1 MSAPAGTV
9 GLNVVAET
17 TGVQVGM
24 INAATISERELKRIG
39 QYVAAVSQQQK
50 QWTNTV
56 QQAATTSA
64 ASYEKVTQAA
74 KKMEGG
80 HSGVNRELLVLAHE
94 MSQGNYTKFGGSLL
108 VLAERADALKYVM
121 SGTGLAIGA
130 VAGVVLGAG
139 AAMAMGAIEAD
150 KFSKALQLTGNYAAV
165 TAASIADMAQR
176 QKALTG
182 QSIGGARESIETV
195 AGTGRFGPQAL
206 EQVARALGDYQKL
219 THASAE
225 DALKQFESL
234 SDGAAKW
241 AEKTNA
247 SMHYLSLAQYDQIK
261 ALEEAG
267 DKQGA
272 AAMAAGLLAQ
282 TLESRGTP
290 AVGTFAR
297 AWHAVTDAV
306 TGAIEAMKNV
316 GRPVDGITAGLDQ
329 VERQIALVKQANTAN
344 PAAAADYVAALQ
356 NEQTRLRQQ
365 AFRNG
370 ERATDVSA
378 RASVTQQAIEDRS
391 FVEQVLK
398 GAKALSARTDELKKW
413 HDAVANA
420 ARAGSPMSAEDIKAG
435 EDSIK
440 KKYTDTSGQKA
451 ENTYSHLME
460 TIKAFN
466 ATTDQEIERQGKLT
480 EAQQFAIHEHEELAK
495 AKRSLSKAQYEA
507 ISTAI
512 DEAAAH
518 RTVAQAALDAAK
530 ATIERVRADTA
541 NQEAQRAIVSS
552 VVGSSNDQA
561 NAYYRQIQLIGKSA
575 DEIAKAQAL
584 LQFDDVIG
592 KALLG
597 ADNDTAARVIEIA
610 DVMRTNLVQA
620 IDAAKKAQDDYNASF
635 SNGFADAARD
645 YVKQAA
651 NSASWGQK
659 VFTDATGAMTDAI
672 VQFAETGK
680 LSFKGLVRS
689 MIDDIVRMQA
699 QKGFAAIFGS
709 GGGSG
714 IGGLLGGLF
723 GSGGSGA
730 SGLGDAGYGDYS
742 SAGLAM
748 AYGYANGLDYVP
760 YDGFPAILH
769 EGEKVMRK
777 QDAALER
784 SSGGGMHFNFSGQTV
799 NVGQGVSRAE
809 VYAAVQQAND
819 KVKAD
824 ISRQVRTRG
833 GI

>member
-1 MSAPAGTV
+1 VT
-9 GLNVVAET
+9 E
-17 TGVQVGM
+17 
-24 INAATISERELKRIG
+24 
-39 QYVAAVSQQQK
+39 AVS
-50 QWTNTV
+50 
-56 QQAATTSA
+56 S
-64 ASYEKVTQAA
+64 SI
-74 KKMEGG
+74 
-80 HSGVNRELLVLAHE
+80 
-94 MSQGNYTKFGGSLL
+94 
-108 VLAERADALKYVM
+108 DAL
-121 SGTGLAIGA
+121 
-130 VAGVVLGAG
+130 
-139 AAMAMGAIEAD
+139 
-150 KFSKALQLTGNYAAV
+150 
-165 TAASIADMAQR
+165 
-176 QKALTG
+176 
-182 QSIGGARESIETV
+182 
-195 AGTGRFGPQAL
+195 
-206 EQVARALGDYQKL
+206 
-219 THASAE
+219 
-225 DALKQFESL
+225 
-234 SDGAAKW
+234 
-241 AEKTNA
+241 
-247 SMHYLSLAQYDQIK
+247 
-261 ALEEAG
+261 
-267 DKQGA
+267 
-272 AAMAAGLLAQ
+272 
-282 TLESRGTP
+282 
-290 AVGTFAR
+290 
-297 AWHAVTDAV
+297 
-306 TGAIEAMKNV
+306 KNV
-316 GRPVDGITAGLDQ
+316 GRPVEAVVSQLEA
-329 VERQIALVKQANTAN
+329 VERKQQDIFARQAQSRVDRGTNLDRRADAAGSEDYLQSLNT
-344 PAAAADYVAALQ
+344 
-356 NEQTRLRQQ
+356 ERTRLLQQ
-365 AFRNG
+365 AFRTG
-370 ERATDVSA
+370 ERANDAAA
-378 RASVTQQAIEDRS
+378 RASLAQQAIEERS
-391 FVEQVLK
+391 YVEQVLK

-420 ARAGSPMSAEDIKAG
+420 ARAGSPMSAADIKAG
-435 EDSIK
+435 EDSIR
-440 KKYTDTSGQKA
+440 KKYTDTSGEKA
-451 ENTYSHLME
+451 ENAYSHLME

-495 AKRSLSKAQYEA
+495 AKKSLSKAQYEA

-561 NAYYRQIQLIGKSA
+561 NAYYRQIQLIGKST
-575 DEIAKAQAL
+575 DEVAKAQAL

-610 DVMRTNLVQA
+610 DAMRTNLVQA

-730 SGLGDAGYGDYS
+730 SGLGDAGFGDYS
-742 SAGLAM
+742 SAGLAT

-784 SSGGGMHFNFSGQTV
+784 SNSGGPAINFTNHI
-799 NVGQGVSRAE
+799 NVGQGVSRSE
-809 VYAAVQQAND
+809 VFAAVEQGNAQ
-819 KVKAD
+819 VKAD
-824 ISRQVRTRG
+824 ISRQLRTRG